1 MSSADKLAHTFLEI
15 TPRLMKKDL
24 LLAIDVGTG
33 SVRAA
38 LVTSSGTTLAF
49 AAKEHEQIV
58 PRFGWSQQSPQTW
71 WEGAI
76 FSIRSVIAQV
86 DSAAERIAGIA
97 ACGQNH
103 GSVLIDDAGELVL
116 KEVPLWNDKRTRQ
129 IVDTFL
135 REQDTDALLS
145 IAANPPTV
153 AWPAFKLVWI
163 KQNEPK
169 AYEAARTLLM
179 PKDYIN
185 FKLTGE
191 RTIDLTEASCSYLF
205 DARTK
210 NWSTNILD
218 LLGLDPRKLPRL
230 SPPCEILG
238 VTTAEA
244 ARATGLLAGTPV
256 TVSAGDFPV
265 ALLGAGVTRP
275 GMGCDLTGT
284 STLIALLAEE
294 AVLDPLITNIQGI
307 IGGWAAFTIVDAGG
321 DAMRWARRAFHDK
334 ADSYEQIIRLAGSV
348 PPGSDKLLFLP
359 YLNGE
364 RLARKA
370 NSRAQFFGLTS
381 GHGAGHLHRA
391 VMEGV
396 AFASRRNIELMQ
408 SKGNRLERMVAAA
421 GGAKSCLWLEIKA
434 SIYNCPMLTLAEPEC
449 GILGCAMLSG
459 VTAGLFSN
467 LHEAVAK
474 LVRYDREILP
484 NPEWVD
490 RYQRMQALF
499 NDLYESS
506 EQFWDRFDQL

>member
-1 MSSADKLAHTFLEI
+1 
-15 TPRLMKKDL
+15 MKKDL

-38 LVTSSGTTLAF
+38 LVTSTGTTLAF

-58 PRFGWSQQSPQTW
+58 PRFGWSQQSPRTW

-76 FSIRSVIAQV
+76 SSIRTVTAEV

-103 GSVLIDDAGELVL
+103 GTVLIDDAGELVL
-116 KEVPLWNDKRTRQ
+116 EEVPLWNDKRTRQ
-129 IVDTFL
+129 IVDSFL
-135 REQDTDALLS
+135 REHRADELLP
-145 IAANPPTV
+145 IAGNPPTV

-169 AYEAARTLLM
+169 AYQAARTLLM

-191 RTIDLTEASCSYLF
+191 RRIDFTEASCSYLF
-205 DARTK
+205 DFRTK
-210 NWSTNILD
+210 SWSSDILD
-218 LLGLDPRKLPRL
+218 LLNLDPSKLPRL
-230 SPPCEILG
+230 SSPGETLG
-238 VTTAEA
+238 VITAEA
-244 ARATGLLAGTPV
+244 AQVTGLLVGTPV

-265 ALLGAGVTRP
+265 ALLGAGVIRP

-284 STLIALLAEE
+284 STLIALLSEE
-294 AVLDPLITNIQGI
+294 PVLDPLITNIQGV
-307 IGGWAAFTIVDAGG
+307 IGGCAAFTIVDAGG
-321 DAMRWARRAFHDK
+321 DAMRWARRAFHEK
-334 ADSYEQIIRLAGSV
+334 NYSYEQIIRLAESA

-364 RLARKA
+364 RLARKS
-370 NSRAQFFGLTS
+370 NSRGQFFGLTS
-381 GHGAGHLHRA
+381 SHSAGHLHRA

-396 AFASRRNIELMQ
+396 AFAARRNIELMQ
-408 SKGNRLERMVAAA
+408 SKGSRLDRVVAAA
-421 GGAKSCLWLEIKA
+421 GGAKTRLWLETKA
-434 SIYNCPMLTLAEPEC
+434 NIYNCPIVTSAEPEC
-449 GILGCAMLSG
+449 GVLGCAMLAG
-459 VTAGLFSN
+459 VTAGLFSD
-467 LHEAVAK
+467 LPEAVAK
-474 LVRYDREILP
+474 LVRYNHEILP

>member
-1 MSSADKLAHTFLEI
+1 
-15 TPRLMKKDL
+15 MKKDL

-38 LVTSSGTTLAF
+38 LVTPNGTTLAF

-76 FSIRSVIAQV
+76 FSIRRVIAQV
-86 DSAAERIAGIA
+86 DYAVERIAGIA

-116 KEVPLWNDKRTRQ
+116 EEVPLWNDKRTRQ
-129 IVDTFL
+129 IVDAF
-135 REQDTDALLS
+135 RQEQNTAALLP
-145 IAANPPTV
+145 ITANPPTV

-163 KQNEPK
+163 KRNEPK
-169 AYEAARTLLM
+169 AYQAARTLLM

-191 RTIDLTEASCSYLF
+191 RTIDFTEASSSYLF
-205 DARTK
+205 DTRTK
-210 NWSTNILD
+210 NWSTDILD
-218 LLGLDPRKLPRL
+218 LLDLDPGKLPRL
-230 SPPCEILG
+230 SSPGDILG
-238 VTTAEA
+238 AITDEA
-244 ARATGLLAGTPV
+244 ARATGLRAGTPV

-275 GMGCDLTGT
+275 GTGCDLTGT
-284 STLIALLAEE
+284 STLIALLSGEP
-294 AVLDPLITNIQGI
+294 VLDPLITNIQGI

-321 DAMRWARRAFHDK
+321 DAMRWARRAFHETTCT
-334 ADSYEQIIRLAGSV
+334 YEQIVQLAGGA
-348 PPGSDKLLFLP
+348 PPGSDKLIFLP

-364 RLARKA
+364 RLARRS

-396 AFASRRNIELMQ
+396 AFAARRNIELIQ
-408 SKGNRLERMVAAA
+408 SKGNRLDWMVAAA
-421 GGAKSCLWLEIKA
+421 GGAKTGLWLEIKA

-449 GILGCAMLSG
+449 GILGCAMLAA

-467 LHEAVAK
+467 LDEAVSK
-474 LVRYDREILP
+474 LVRYNREILP

>member
-1 MSSADKLAHTFLEI
+1 
-15 TPRLMKKDL
+15 MKKDL

-38 LVTSSGTTLAF
+38 LITPSGATLAF

-58 PRFGWSQQSPQTW
+58 PRFGWSQQSPQIW

-76 FSIRSVIAQV
+76 FSIRSVIGNV
-86 DSAAERIAGIA
+86 DSAAERIAAIA

-129 IVDTFL
+129 IVDRF
-135 REQDTDALLS
+135 RQEQSIDALLP

-153 AWPAFKLVWI
+153 AWPAFKLAWI
-163 KQNEPK
+163 KQNEPR
-169 AYEAARTLLM
+169 AYQAARTLLM

-191 RTIDLTEASCSYLF
+191 RSIDFTEASCSYLF
-205 DARTK
+205 DARTRS
-210 NWSTNILD
+210 WSTDIID
-218 LLGLDPRKLPRL
+218 LLGLDPGKLPRL
-230 SPPCEILG
+230 SSPCDVLG
-238 VTTAEA
+238 VITDEA
-244 ARATGLLAGTPV
+244 ARATGLQAGTPV
-256 TVSAGDFPV
+256 AVSAGDFPV

-284 STLIALLAEE
+284 STLIALLSKEP
-294 AVLDPLITNIQGI
+294 VLDPFITNIEGI
-307 IGGWAAFTIVDAGG
+307 VGGWAAFTIVDAGG
-321 DAMRWARRAFHDK
+321 DAMRWARRAFHEK
-334 ADSYEQIIRLAGSV
+334 GYSYEQVISLAESV
-348 PPGSDKLLFLP
+348 SPGSDKLLFLP

-364 RLARKA
+364 RLARRP
-370 NSRAQFFGLTS
+370 NSRAQYFGLTS

-408 SKGNRLERMVAAA
+408 SKGNRLDRMVAAA
-421 GGAKSCLWLEIKA
+421 GGAKTRLWLEIKA

-449 GILGCAMLSG
+449 GILGCAMLGG

-467 LHEAVAK
+467 LHEAVSK
-474 LVRYDREILP
+474 LVRYNREILP

-506 EQFWDRFDQL
+506 EQFWDRLDQL